1 MGRWKCYANEREE
14 FLVRTGQ
21 VITDATL
28 TCTVV
33 LDMPLQ
39 SSHSVSPVF

>member
-1 MGRWKCYANEREE
+1 M
-14 FLVRTGQ
+14 RTGQ

-39 SSHSVSPVF
+39 STNSVSSVF